1 MSSNVIRFATARRTS
16 RANLHMGWLDGGTLE
31 VYTTPVPANAD
42 TAITTQTLL
51 TTHTIPNPSGTV
63 TNGVFTAADFESAL
77 NVADGT
83 VGWARA
89 KDSSGVVIGDY
100 DCGVDGSGAA
110 IILDNLG
117 LVSGSL
123 STVTSFTIA
132 EG

>member
-1 MSSNVIRFATARRTS
+1 MSNVIRFSAARRTS

-31 VYTTPVPANAD
+31 VYTAPVPANAD
-42 TAITTQTLL
+42 VAISSQTLL
-51 TTHTIPNPSGTV
+51 TTHAIPDPAGTV
-63 TNGVFTAADFESAL
+63 SDGVFTAADFESAL

-83 VGWARA
+83 AAWARA
-89 KDSSGVVIGDY
+89 KDSGGVVIGDY
-100 DCGVDGSGAA
+100 DCGAAGSGAA
-110 IILDNLG
+110 IIIDNLG